1 MHNIDRPKTSC
12 NFRPPCFF
20 PNDTCV
26 HFYCYITRKISS
38 TANAVMRAKNIRFL
52 QKKQRRYVVQTTQW
66 ARRNNSQTSLWQTI
80 SRQHKTFC
88 TMLHAERQ
96 NFLKKLPSAQN
107 HGGNCNRGKCFYLL
121 VRCAAAC
128 ARRNYSMQMECV
140 LFSGF
145 SLGTTISKTPL
156 LYFAL
161 MAFSFTSPR

>member
-1 MHNIDRPKTSC
+1 MHSTTAPKISY

-20 PNDTCV
+20 KRHRRALSVLHHTQNQ
-26 HFYCYITRKISS
+26 FYHKRRDASKKYLFSQKQHRH
-38 TANAVMRAKNIRFL
+38 AV
-52 QKKQRRYVVQTTQW
+52 
-66 ARRNNSQTSLWQTI
+66 
-80 SRQHKTFC
+80 KTFNG
-88 TMLHAERQ
+88 HAATTIKRHCGKQFHANTKLSANIERIAA
-96 NFLKKLPSAQN
+96 NFHKKLPSAQN

-121 VRCAAAC
+121 VRRTAAC
-128 ARRNYSMQMECV
+128 AWGNYSMQMECV